1 MALLLRTIP
10 CSTQLS
16 TKQHFE
22 FENRKHSSTNPF
34 FSSSSSSSSSFHSP
48 LRLSISHHTP
58 TTTLIRTKQHS
69 NSTLRFTSISEQLTT
84 QEQQQDT
91 EEQKEEEE
99 VSSTRL
105 LVQNFPFTSTAE
117 DLRTLF
123 EKYGKVVDIE
133 LSKYGK
139 NKNKHRGFAFVEMDS
154 PEEALAALNSLQSY
168 EFEGRVINLKYARP
182 KKEKT
187 LPSVERTLF
196 VGNLSYETRTK
207 DLRELFDSGT
217 SKVVSADVVFRENP
231 RRPAGRYGFV
241 SFKSKKEA
249 DAALSEFQGKILLGR
264 PIRIAPGKRIVKPA
278 EESAGSEDTSSESSV
293 NEEAEINKAD

>member
-1 MALLLRTIP
+1 V
-10 CSTQLS
+10 
-16 TKQHFE
+16 
-22 FENRKHSSTNPF
+22 
-34 FSSSSSSSSSFHSP
+34 
-48 LRLSISHHTP
+48 
-58 TTTLIRTKQHS
+58 
-69 NSTLRFTSISEQLTT
+69 TT
-84 QEQQQDT
+84 QEQQQAT
-91 EEQKEEEE
+91 EEQKEEE
-99 VSSTRL
+99 VSPTRL
-105 LVQNFPFTSTAE
+105 LVQNIPFTSTAE

-123 EKYGKVVDIE
+123 EKYGKVVDVE

-139 NKNKHRGFAFVEMDS
+139 NKNKHRGFAFVEMSS

-249 DAALSEFQGKILLGR
+249 DAALSEFQGKILFGR
-264 PIRIAPGKRIVKPA
+264 QIRVAPYQQTVKPA
-278 EESAGSEDTSSESSV
+278 EESAGSEDTSSESSI
-293 NEEAEINKAD
+293 NEEAGVNKAD

>member
-34 FSSSSSSSSSFHSP
+34 FSSSSSSFHSP

-133 LSKYGK
+133 
-139 NKNKHRGFAFVEMDS
+139 V
-154 PEEALAALNSLQSY
+154 
-168 EFEGRVINLKYARP
+168 
-182 KKEKT
+182 
-187 LPSVERTLF
+187 
-196 VGNLSYETRTK
+196 
-207 DLRELFDSGT
+207 
-217 SKVVSADVVFRENP
+217 
-231 RRPAGRYGFV
+231 
-241 SFKSKKEA
+241 
-249 DAALSEFQGKILLGR
+249 
-264 PIRIAPGKRIVKPA
+264 
-278 EESAGSEDTSSESSV
+278 
-293 NEEAEINKAD
+293 

>member
-1 MALLLRTIP
+1 MALLRTIP

-22 FENRKHSSTNPF
+22 FDNKKHSSANPF
-34 FSSSSSSSSSFHSP
+34 FSSSFHS
-48 LRLSISHHTP
+48 LRLSISHSP
-58 TTTLIRTKQHS
+58 TTVIRTKQHS
-69 NSTLRFTSISEQLTT
+69 NSTLRFTSTSEQVTT

-105 LVQNFPFTSTAE
+105 LAQNFPWTSTAQ
-117 DLRTLF
+117 DVRTLF
-123 EKYGKVVDIE
+123 EKYGKVVDVE
-133 LSKYGK
+133 LSMYNKYK
-139 NKNKHRGFAFVEMDS
+139 NRGLAFVEMGS
-154 PEEALAALNSLQSY
+154 PEEALAALNALQSY

-187 LPSVERTLF
+187 LPPVERTPITFKLF
-196 VGNLSYETRTK
+196 VANLSYETRAK
-207 DLRELFDSGT
+207 DLREFFDSGT

-231 RRPAGRYGFV
+231 RRPAGYGFV
-241 SFKSKKEA
+241 SFKTKKEA
-249 DAALSEFQGKILLGR
+249 DEALSEFQGKILLGR
-264 PIRIAPGKRIVKPA
+264 PIRVAPGKRTVKPT

-293 NEEAEINKAD
+293 NEEAEVNKAD